1 MFRTKCVTISPT
13 WTLSCQRSYNLRR
26 PSPGLC
32 QFRANGSHPLNEA
45 DPKLGATFSVFR
57 LAWGKRRSIDKLQ
70 AGSLSRDR
78 WAAQEQSCIVGDI
91 YPKSCTSRYCVK
103 LTSSGKCEII
113 EIAQRRQIWPS
124 DTQRN

>member
-1 MFRTKCVTISPT
+1 MIQLVKFRDLGAECPAIEFRTKNY
-13 WTLSCQRSYNLRR
+13 L
-26 PSPGLC
+26 
-32 QFRANGSHPLNEA
+32 
-45 DPKLGATFSVFR
+45 
-57 LAWGKRRSIDKLQ
+57 
-70 AGSLSRDR
+70 
-78 WAAQEQSCIVGDI
+78 AAQGI